1 MVWAARSGS
10 LAKGSECPGRL
21 VLASVFC
28 RELDEHPDNEPN
40 DGAKQHQYACERN
53 ECHQSFEG
61 DLAQVIDHLNACW
74 LCLVQASQ

>member
-1 MVWAARSGS
+1 
-10 LAKGSECPGRL
+10 
-21 VLASVFC
+21 
-28 RELDEHPDNEPN
+28 LDEHPDNEPN